1 MVERKKHRDLTL
13 EINSKT
19 ELLTDVR
26 KFVSDAAKRF
36 GFLEDDVSKIEL
48 AVDEA
53 CTNIIKHAYRY
64 DPDGKI
70 KITISRLFS
79 DDQLKKFVI
88 RIFDNGLSFDSS
100 TYPLPDMKEY
110 FKRLKPG
117 GLGIVLMKKLMDEV
131 EYDIKPGISNS
142 IQLVKYLSN

>member
-1 MVERKKHRDLTL
+1 VLEQKRHRDLTL
-13 EINSKT
+13 EISSKT

-26 KFVSDAAKRF
+26 RFVSDAAKGF
-36 GFLEDDVSKIEL
+36 GFRDDDVSKIEL

-53 CTNIIKHAYRY
+53 CTNVIKHAYRY
-64 DPDGKI
+64 NPEGKI
-70 KITISRLFS
+70 RITISRTRS
-79 DDQLKKFVI
+79 DSRIKKFVI
-88 RIFDNGLSFDSS
+88 RIFDNGLSFD
-100 TYPLPDMKEY
+100 TDRYALPDMTEY

-131 EYDIKPGISNS
+131 EYDIRPGISNS